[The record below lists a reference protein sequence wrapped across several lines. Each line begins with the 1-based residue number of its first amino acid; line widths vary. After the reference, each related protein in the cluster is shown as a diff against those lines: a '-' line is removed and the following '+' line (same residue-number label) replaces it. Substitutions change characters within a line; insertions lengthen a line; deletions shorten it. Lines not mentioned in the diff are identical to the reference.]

1 MDTITSSQTV
11 YIYDANGICEN
22 EISFEVTIN
31 PLPSLVSFTGEG
43 TYCEGDDVNNL
54 IVEVSGAPDYTL
66 DYTLNGNP
74 TTISS
79 SNSSINLGN
88 TSGVYILTA
97 LNDNNCG
104 VSFGRHSDYNY
115 KFNSRYALFNG

>member
-1 MDTITSSQTV
+1 M
-11 YIYDANGICEN
+11 
-22 EISFEVTIN
+22 
-31 PLPSLVSFTGEG
+31 
-43 TYCEGDDVNNL
+43 
-54 IVEVSGAPDYTL
+54 SGAPDYTL

-79 SNSSINLGN
+79 SNSVLAGN

-104 VSFGRHSDYNY
+104 VSLD
-115 KFNSRYALFNG
+115 ATQI

>member
-1 MDTITSSQTV
+1 MAPIFPGNENYYSDLQSNGGTIITDALRAHKPFTSMMPMVSV
-11 YIYDANGICEN
+11 RN
-22 EISFEVTIN
+22 EISFEVTVN
-31 PLPSLVSFTGEG
+31 PLPSLDSFTGEG

-79 SNSSINLGN
+79 SNS
-88 TSGVYILTA
+88 VLTWEIH
-97 LNDNNCG
+97 
-104 VSFGRHSDYNY
+104 R
-115 KFNSRYALFNG
+115 KFIS